1 MVFSFIKGGVQELAI
16 ARPAESKDSAIY
28 KHPDKTIPM
37 KAQLTVQADE
47 LALFF
52 QDGAYVGQFAP
63 GRHTLDTDVIPFLG
77 QLIDK
82 FTGGDVFRAEVYF
95 VNSREMS
102 NLKFGGPVGKLR
114 DPMSGLLAQLMVH
127 GTFSLKVID
136 ARQLVI
142 GLVGMGKDEDNAFFG
157 WFRQQVTKTLK
168 DDIATM
174 IVKKKWPL
182 TDVTSGAYTEELEM
196 EAIDGL
202 RRHVESYGIE
212 VVRFGDFHIAMN
224 KEDEER
230 LNKFFQDASY
240 IQMAGGMQGYQQF
253 AQANMMMKAGEGM
266 AKGGGDNAAAGGA
279 LAGAGIG
286 LGFGMAG
293 QMMGGQM
300 GGHPQAHQHA
310 GHPPHA
316 GAAAAGAAGG
326 YAAPQQPQ
334 HQAPPTGMTDTA
346 QNAVACGSCNA
357 QVPPGKFCSSCGGE
371 LAPPGPKFCS
381 NCGTQAAGKF
391 CGNCGTQVQG

>member
-1 MVFSFIKGGVQELAI
+1 MVFSFIKSGVQELAI
-16 ARPAESKDSAIY
+16 ARPEESKGSAIY

-52 QDGAYVGQFAP
+52 KDGAYVGQFPP

-77 QLIDK
+77 QIIDR

-95 VNSREMS
+95 VNTREMAG
-102 NLKFGGPVGKLR
+102 LKFGGPVGRLR
-114 DPMSGLLAQLMVH
+114 DPLSGLLAQLMVH
-127 GTFSLKVID
+127 GTYSLKVID
-136 ARQLVI
+136 PRTLVI
-142 GLVGMGKDEDNAFFG
+142 SLVGMGRDEDNKFFD

-168 DDIATM
+168 DDIATL

-182 TDVTSGAYTEELEM
+182 TDVTSGAYTEELET
-196 EAIDGL
+196 EALQGV
-202 RRHVESYGIE
+202 RRHVEEYGIE
-212 VVRFGDFHIAMN
+212 VMRFGDFHIAMN

-230 LNKFFQDASY
+230 LNKFFKDASY

-253 AQANMMMKAGEGM
+253 AQANMMMNAGEGM
-266 AKGGGDNAAAGGA
+266 KKGGGDGGAAGGA

-293 QMMGGQM
+293 HMMNQGM
-300 GGHPQAHQHA
+300 FGHGHAHA
-310 GHPPHA
+310 PP
-316 GAAAAGAAGG
+316 G
-326 YAAPQQPQ
+326 YAPPQ
-334 HQAPPTGMTDTA
+334 HNAPPTGMSGSG
-346 QNAVACGSCNA
+346 QNTMTCGSCNA
-357 QVPPGKFCSSCGGE
+357 QVPPGKFCAQCGGQ
-371 LAPPGPKFCS
+371 LAAPGPKFCP

-391 CGNCGTQVQG
+391 CGNCGQQVHA